1 MFGQNT
7 FRDTN
12 ALLNSRFAEKNP
24 LIAVHRG
31 TGLGMI
37 IENTVPA
44 VAAALRSGADMVEI
58 DIIGSTD
65 GDFFVFHDGMELES
79 FGVGD
84 LITTLGTA
92 EIENLAYTKRTAEPR
107 VRVEKFEQ
115 VLTSFPGVLFN
126 IDRSWFYWERLLPWL
141 DQFDVAEQ
149 LILKAPPTHKALNL
163 LRTHPMKYPLV
174 AIVSSQEELTSV
186 ISDRDI
192 NLVGVEL
199 LADTPSH
206 TFCDPNVIR
215 AFQEQGLFVY
225 LNALELSDGTVLM
238 AGWDDT
244 LSVTSN
250 PDDGWGRLV
259 ELGADVIQT
268 DWPALL
274 NAYLDRDIRQLSR

>member
-1 MFGQNT
+1 MFGHNT
-7 FRDTN
+7 FRDIN
-12 ALLNSRFAEKNP
+12 ALLNRRLAEKNP

-37 IENTVPA
+37 VENTAPA
-44 VAAALRSGADMVEI
+44 IAAALRSGADMVEI
-58 DIIGSTD
+58 DVIGSTD

-79 FGVGD
+79 FGAGD
-84 LITTLGTA
+84 PITTLSTT
-92 EIENLAYTKRTAEPR
+92 EIESLTYTRTAEPR
-107 VRVEKFEQ
+107 VHVERLEHA
-115 VLTSFPGVLFN
+115 LTSFPGVLFN

-141 DQFDVAEQ
+141 DQFDIAGQ
-149 LILKAPPTHKALNL
+149 LILKAPPTHEVLNL
-163 LRTHPMKYPLV
+163 LRIHPVKYPLV
-174 AIVSSQEELTSV
+174 VIASSQEELASV
-186 ISDRDI
+186 IHDRHL

-206 TFCDPNVIR
+206 TFCDPEVVR

-225 LNALELSDGTVLM
+225 LNALNLSDGTVLM

-259 ELGADVIQT
+259 ELGANVIQT